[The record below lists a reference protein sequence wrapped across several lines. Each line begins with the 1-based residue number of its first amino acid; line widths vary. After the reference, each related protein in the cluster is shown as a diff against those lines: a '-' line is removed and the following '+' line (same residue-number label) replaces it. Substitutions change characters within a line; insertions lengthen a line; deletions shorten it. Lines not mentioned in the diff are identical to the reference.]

1 MSIYTLIIEGYIGAT
16 AISGNSGN
24 KRPETLAITG
34 FHVLPPPATK
44 NVAGNK
50 IKENLKFFR

>member
-24 KRPETLAITG
+24 IRPETLAITG

-50 IKENLKFFR
+50 FEEI